1 MDSQQDHEA
10 TPNKKMYRG
19 SWLGEHKA
27 KLKWAGLAVLLLLL
41 AGALPP
47 LLSAYNATGQC
58 LSRLSKLS
66 ESEMKLRVV
75 KSSVAH
81 YLEGAREEEKPGR
94 RKIMFL
100 GRSITQ
106 QELIE
111 RSQSETL
118 LDVLKERPLLLSDE
132 DQLNQFSSK
141 IDAGEFTILD
151 HFPETTYEE
160 LVVLPGKSLNRVDPT
175 VTTEFF
181 KRNKHLGLTGEKLNN
196 FGNYLYEYES
206 YQLETACCNGKSR
219 NNKEEITDAKKRN
232 LDGINFQKRFPEH
245 RWSFPVSNCGS
256 VWFPAPPRDNRINF
270 LFD

>member
-10 TPNKKMYRG
+10 TPSKKMYRG
-19 SWLGEHKA
+19 SWLLQYRA
-27 KLKWAGLAVLLLLL
+27 QLQWAGLAVLLLLL
-41 AGALPP
+41 AWAIPP

-81 YLEGAREEEKPGR
+81 YIEGAREEEKPGR

-106 QELIE
+106 QELIQ
-111 RSQSETL
+111 RNQSGTL
-118 LDVLKERPLLLSDE
+118 LDLLKERPLLLSDE

-151 HFPETTYEE
+151 HFPRTTYE
-160 LVVLPGKSLNRVDPT
+160 LVVLPGKSLYRADPT
-175 VTTEFF
+175 ITTEFF
-181 KRNKHLGLTGEKLNN
+181 KRNKNLGLTGEKLNN
-196 FGNYLYEYES
+196 FGNYLYEYDR
-206 YQLETACCNGKSR
+206 YKLDTLCCNGKPR
-219 NNKEEITDAKKRN
+219 VDKEEVIDAKKRN
-232 LDGINFQKRFPEH
+232 LEEINFRKRFPEH

-256 VWFPAPPRDNRINF
+256 VWFPRHPQDQ
-270 LFD
+270 

>member
-1 MDSQQDHEA
+1 MNSQQDPEA
-10 TPNKKMYRG
+10 SPSKKMYRG
-19 SWLGEHKA
+19 SWLREHKA
-27 KLKWAGLAVLLLLL
+27 QLKWAGFAVLILLL
-41 AGALPP
+41 AVALPR

-100 GRSITQ
+100 GRSVTQ

-118 LDVLKERPLLLSDE
+118 LDLLKERPLLLRDA

-151 HFPETTYEE
+151 HFPETTYS
-160 LVVLPGKSLNRVDPT
+160 LTLLPGKSLHKADPAIT
-175 VTTEFF
+175 AEFF
-181 KRNKHLGLTGEKLNN
+181 KSNKHLGLTGEKLNN
-196 FGNYLYEYES
+196 FGNYLYEYEYYS
-206 YQLETACCNGKSR
+206 LDTACCGAR
-219 NNKEEITDAKKRN
+219 RLFDKEEIIDAKKRN
-232 LDGINFQKRFPEH
+232 LEAINFRKRFPEH

-256 VWFPAPPRDNRINF
+256 VWFPPHPQDQ
-270 LFD
+270 

>member
-1 MDSQQDHEA
+1 MKSQQDHEA

-19 SWLGEHKA
+19 SWLREHKA

-47 LLSAYNATGQC
+47 VLSAYNATGQC

-81 YLEGAREEEKPGR
+81 YIEGAREEEKPGR

-118 LDVLKERPLLLSDE
+118 LDLLKEQPLLLSDA

-151 HFPETTYEE
+151 HFPETTYE
-160 LVVLPGKSLNRVDPT
+160 LVVLPGKSLYRAGPT
-175 VTTEFF
+175 ITTEFF

-196 FGNYLYEYES
+196 FGNYLYDYDR
-206 YQLETACCNGKSR
+206 YDLNTACCN
-219 NNKEEITDAKKRN
+219 AKKQMREHENFDIKKHN
-232 LDGINFQKRFPEH
+232 LEAINFRKRFPQH
-245 RWSFPVSNCGS
+245 RWQFPVSNCGA
-256 VWFPAPPRDNRINF
+256 VWFPPPDNDRTNF